1 MSETIPEVSATET
14 AETATSPE
22 QAATPAAEPQKFK
35 VKLPDGEREV
45 ELDELLSGYQ
55 LKQASYKKFE
65 EASAKEKAAQAHR
78 EQLKK
83 DFIKALVEDPEIGK
97 DRFKEEVIKFLYEEF
112 QEEEMS
118 PEQLKA
124 KKYDEMMKAREAEEA
139 RRREEE
145 EAAAEEAEVAR
156 QVEELAVKYTKA
168 LDGVRL
174 PKTTSTV
181 RAMAYLHQVSEEAGV
196 ELDDQGLASMTR
208 DALFAEQKQLFL
220 AAIPEGRILDV
231 IDPEVL
237 DAIRKA
243 DLQRIR
249 ARKNAKSVSASDY
262 AAGEDAGAPKRLSPD
277 EALKRFLESA

>member
-156 QVEELAVKYTKA
+156 RVA
-168 LDGVRL
+168 
-174 PKTTSTV
+174 
-181 RAMAYLHQVSEEAGV
+181 
-196 ELDDQGLASMTR
+196 
-208 DALFAEQKQLFL
+208 
-220 AAIPEGRILDV
+220 
-231 IDPEVL
+231 
-237 DAIRKA
+237 
-243 DLQRIR
+243 
-249 ARKNAKSVSASDY
+249 
-262 AAGEDAGAPKRLSPD
+262 
-277 EALKRFLESA
+277 

>member
-1 MSETIPEVSATET
+1 MSDATQEVVAQDSTQQE
-14 AETATSPE
+14 
-22 QAATPAAEPQKFK
+22 ATPDLSEAPVAEPQRFK

-83 DFIKALVEDPEIGK
+83 DFIKALVEDPDIGK
-97 DRFKEEVIKFLYEEF
+97 DRFKEEVIKFLYDEF

-124 KKYDEMMKAREAEEA
+124 KKYDEMMRAREAEEA
-139 RRREEE
+139 SRREAE

-156 QVEELAVKYTKA
+156 HTEELAAKYTKA
-168 LDGVRL
+168 LSEVNL

-181 RAMAYLHQVSEEAGV
+181 RAMAYLHQVAEEAGV
-196 ELDDQGLASMTR
+196 ALDDKTLAITTR
-208 DALFAEQKQLFL
+208 DALFAEQRELFL
-220 AAIPEGRILDV
+220 AAVPEGRILEV
-231 IDPEVL
+231 IGPDVL

-249 ARKNAKSVSASDY
+249 ARKNAKSVSADDY
-262 AAGEDAGAPKRLSPD
+262 AAGEENGSSRLLSPD